1 MCGALGVPETSA
13 LKRFKAR
20 QPIVSEHHDDF
31 GGLHRDLLSTGVA
44 IDRRRMLRLAAGF
57 GAVGLSTLHLGG
69 CESGTDNGDPTSSC
83 ARIPEETAG
92 PFPGEGSIGPNV
104 LNVAGVVRQDI
115 RSSFGGL
122 VGTADGILLDLELT
136 LVSASECAPL
146 AGGAVYL
153 WQCDRLGRYSLYNA
167 GVTNQNYLRGVQA
180 ADASGKVMFRTIF
193 PGCYPGRWPHL
204 HFEVFRTLAAASN
217 VANKVATSQLA
228 FPAASCTQA
237 YATPGYE
244 GSRTALANVSLAGDS
259 VFRDGSARQ
268 LATVTGSV
276 ATGFTA
282 ALPVAV
288 AL

>member
-1 MCGALGVPETSA
+1 M
-13 LKRFKAR
+13 
-20 QPIVSEHHDDF
+20 SEPHDDF

-44 IDRRRMLRLAAGF
+44 IGRRRMLRLAAG
-57 GAVGLSTLHLGG
+57 LGVVPLLG
-69 CESGTDNGDPTSSC
+69 CASGGTDPDPGNGAC

-122 VGTADGILLDLELT
+122 VGTADGIVLDLDLT

-146 AGGAVYL
+146 AGAAVYL

-180 ADASGKVMFRTIF
+180 ADASGKVVFRTIF

-228 FPAASCTQA
+228 FPAASCAQV
-237 YATPGYE
+237 YATAGYE
-244 GSRTALANVSLAGDS
+244 ASRTALANVSLATDT

-268 LATVTGSV
+268 LASVTGGV

-282 ALPVAV
+282 ALSVAV
-288 AL
+288 SV